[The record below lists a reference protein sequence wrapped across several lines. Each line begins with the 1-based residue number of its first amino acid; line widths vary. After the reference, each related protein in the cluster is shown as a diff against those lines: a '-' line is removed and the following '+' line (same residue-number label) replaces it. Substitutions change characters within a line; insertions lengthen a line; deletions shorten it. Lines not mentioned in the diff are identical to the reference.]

1 MLQSNSFYIPPDT
14 IAANPNTRKKK
25 RRRRKAR
32 QDAILKRGLLVTPDF
47 IKNQMDKLEG
57 RQVLFKRFYKNKEK
71 VQWKKEL
78 NENERWRPVT
88 IESPG
93 WDIIDGA
100 GNVVPAKWSDSTDP
114 HAFSISEA
122 GITPGYRL
130 LSVVELKDDSPVRL
144 MILSPEIATQAAAA
158 AQKHNVFENLNLRR
172 RALAAMPRGVF
183 GEERKQ
189 MENTT
194 LLEPRH
200 MEIPI
205 HHLLKKK
212 NIQDTSKDGRTTV
225 GSSGKRHGGRKTRRK
240 RKRRRKRRKKT
251 RRKRKYKPKRKNTSR
266 KNKEI

>member
-1 MLQSNSFYIPPDT
+1 MLQSKNPFVFPPPQSRST
-14 IAANPNTRKKK
+14 TKTRKRK
-25 RRRRKAR
+25 RRKAR
-32 QDAILKRGLLVTPDF
+32 QDAMKRGLLVTPDF
-47 IKNQMDKLEG
+47 IKNQMDKLVG

-71 VQWKKEL
+71 VLWKKEL
-78 NENERWRPVT
+78 NENERWKPVT

-100 GNVVPAKWSDSTDP
+100 GNIVPAKWSDSTDP
-114 HAFSISEA
+114 GAFSISHPDGA
-122 GITPGYRL
+122 AWGGMG
-130 LSVVELKDDSPVRL
+130 VVELEDDSPVRL

-158 AQKHNVFENLNLRR
+158 AQKHNQNLSLRR
-172 RALAAMPRGVF
+172 HALAAMPRGVF

-212 NIQDTSKDGRTTV
+212 DIQDTSKDGWTTV
-225 GSSGKRHGGRKTRRK
+225 GSSGKHHGGRKTRR
-240 RKRRRKRRKKT
+240 RKRRKKRRKKT
-251 RRKRKYKPKRKNTSR
+251 RRRKKRRKTKR
-266 KNKEI
+266 

>member
-47 IKNQMDKLEG
+47 IKNQMDKLVG

-71 VQWKKEL
+71 LTWKKEL
-78 NENERWRPVT
+78 NENERWKPVI

-93 WDIIDGA
+93 WDITVGA
-100 GNVVPAKWSDSTDP
+100 DNIVPAKWSDSTDP
-114 HAFSISEA
+114 HAFSISYP

-130 LSVVELKDDSPVRL
+130 LSIVELEDDSPVRL

-158 AQKHNVFENLNLRR
+158 AQKHNTFENLSLRR

-189 MENTT
+189 MEDTT

-205 HHLLKKK
+205 QKFKLKKK
-212 NIQDTSKDGRTTV
+212 NIQDTSKDGWTTV
-225 GSSGKRHGGRKTRRK
+225 GSSGKRHGGRKTRR
-240 RKRRRKRRKKT
+240 RKRRKKRRKKT
-251 RRKRKYKPKRKNTSR
+251 RRRKKRRKTKR
-266 KNKEI
+266 